1 MAISRAANDSKLLL
15 RDDFWAPDSMLPGTP
30 FLRRRHYFDF
40 PECVRA
46 SSAPWLWTDNCSAWV
61 CWQYIRETI
70 LLRPF
75 HFSFPARESRREK
88 NSRADRRERHVRLP
102 QPPLA
107 GDPAGCA
114 SYNDRLYRKSDP
126 RTWDAARALSGIQL
140 PPAELRDR
148 TVRLQSSS
156 APANTARQHRGEK
169 TQFRD
174 SAVQSLLHNR
184 QQQKQLSRRPQVTRS
199 RRDADTEMRSCKSK
213 AAREYFYWPS

>member
-126 RTWDAARALSGIQL
+126 RTWDAARALSGIQHPPRQHFFSGGGNFPLRKLL
-140 PPAELRDR
+140 PPGPARKAFRFPDAPYLRRHRPFPGRCNR
-148 TVRLQSSS
+148 TQS
-156 APANTARQHRGEK
+156 APGQRKNYGHRAAPRF
-169 TQFRD
+169 Q
-174 SAVQSLLHNR
+174 LL
-184 QQQKQLSRRPQVTRS
+184 
-199 RRDADTEMRSCKSK
+199 
-213 AAREYFYWPS
+213 